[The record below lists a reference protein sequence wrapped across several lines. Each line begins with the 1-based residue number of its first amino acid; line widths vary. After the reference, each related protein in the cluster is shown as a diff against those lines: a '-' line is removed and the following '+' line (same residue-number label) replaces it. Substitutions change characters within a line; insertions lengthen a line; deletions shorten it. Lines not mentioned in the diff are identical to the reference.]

1 VLWDILV
8 SILWFM
14 LLFSWIWLLVMI
26 VGDLFRDHEL
36 SGWGKASWV
45 VLLFVMPWLGAL
57 IYMAARG
64 RSMNKRAREQ
74 AARDERELGRHVR
87 RAAATA
93 PSTADELA
101 KLADLRD
108 RGVISLQEFARAKE
122 RLLGTQPAGPTGSGV
137 ASSSSST
144 AEVTS
149 RGA

>member
-1 VLWDILV
+1 VLWDVLV

-74 AARDERELGRHVR
+74 AARNERELGRHVR
-87 RAAATA
+87 RVAASA

-101 KLADLRD
+101 KLAALRD

-122 RLLGTQPAGPTGSGV
+122 RLLGTQPAGPAGSGV
-137 ASSSSST
+137 GSSSSST
-144 AEVTS
+144 AVTP